1 VETTLNPRPVSLQI
15 RGLTRRF
22 GGLTAVDRF
31 DVDVNE
37 GEIVSLVGPNGAG
50 KTTVFNLISGVLR
63 PTAGSIMLQGQELV
77 GRPAHRITHFGVAR
91 TFQNIR
97 VFPQLTVR
105 ENVLLGTH
113 HWTRSGVL
121 GSVTFWPGTIRAERA
136 AQAEV
141 ENAIALF
148 RERLEPRLEDPAFA
162 LSYANRRRT
171 EIARALAARP
181 KLLLLDEPA
190 AGMNP
195 YERIEMAGLIRSMR
209 DRGLTIFLIEHHMPL
224 VMEISD
230 RVIVM
235 DHGLKIAEG
244 LPKEVRTNPRVV
256 EAYLGRRAAS
266 A

>member
-1 VETTLNPRPVSLQI
+1 MSDRRLVLEI

-31 DVDVNE
+31 DVDVRE

-50 KTTVFNLISGVLR
+50 KTTVFNLISGVLK
-63 PTAGSIMLQGQELV
+63 PTSGSVRMLRTELV
-77 GRPAHRITHFGVAR
+77 GQPAHRITRLGVAR

-97 VFPQLTVR
+97 VFAQLTVR
-105 ENVLLGTH
+105 ENILLGTH
-113 HWTRSGVL
+113 HWTHSGML
-121 GSVTFWPGTIRAERA
+121 GSATFWPATVRAERA

-141 ENAIALF
+141 DTAIELF
-148 RERLEPRLEDPAFA
+148 RERLQPRLDDPAFA

-195 YERIEMAGLIRSMR
+195 YERIEIAGLIRAMR

-230 RVIVM
+230 RVVVM
-235 DHGLKIAEG
+235 DHGVKIAEG
-244 LPKEVRTNPRVV
+244 LPKEVHSNPRVV

>member
-1 VETTLNPRPVSLQI
+1 MNQRPVSLQI

-63 PTAGSIMLQGQELV
+63 PTGGSIMLQGQELV

-235 DHGLKIAEG
+235 DHGVKIAEG

>member
-1 VETTLNPRPVSLQI
+1 MSAGAAVLEI
-15 RGLTRRF
+15 RALTRRF
-22 GGLTAVDRF
+22 GGLTAVDGL
-31 DVDVNE
+31 DVTVNS

-63 PTAGSIMLQGQELV
+63 PTAGSVRLLGRELV
-77 GRPAHRITHFGVAR
+77 GQPAHRITHHGVAR

-105 ENVLLGTH
+105 ENILLGTH
-113 HWTRSGVL
+113 HWTRSGML
-121 GSVTFWPGTIRAERA
+121 GSVTFWPGTMRAERK

-141 ENAIALF
+141 QTAIELF
-148 RERLEPRLEDPAFA
+148 RERLEARLEDPAFT

-235 DHGLKIAEG
+235 DHGVKIAEG
-244 LPKEVRTNPRVV
+244 LPKEVHSNPRVV
-256 EAYLGRRAAS
+256 EAYLGRRAAT

>member
-1 VETTLNPRPVSLQI
+1 MSPAAAVLEI

-22 GGLTAVDRF
+22 GGLTAVDGL
-31 DVDVNE
+31 DVTVNE

-63 PTAGSIMLQGQELV
+63 PTTGSVQLLGRELV
-77 GRPAHRITHFGVAR
+77 GQPAHRITHHGIAR

-105 ENVLLGTH
+105 ENILLGTH
-113 HWTRSGVL
+113 HWTRSGML
-121 GSVTFWPGTIRAERA
+121 GSVTFWPGTRRAERA

-141 ENAIALF
+141 QTAIELF
-148 RERLEPRLEDPAFA
+148 RERLEARLEDPAFT

-181 KLLLLDEPA
+181 RLLLLDEPA

-235 DHGLKIAEG
+235 DHGVKIAEG
-244 LPKEVRTNPRVV
+244 LPKEVHSNPRVV
-256 EAYLGRRAAS
+256 EAYLGRRAAT

>member
-1 VETTLNPRPVSLQI
+1 MSPGAAVLEI

-22 GGLTAVDRF
+22 GGLTAVDGV
-31 DVDVNE
+31 DVTVNE

-63 PTAGSIMLQGQELV
+63 PTDGSVRLLGRELV
-77 GRPAHRITHFGVAR
+77 GQPAHRITHHGIAR

-105 ENVLLGTH
+105 ENILLGTH
-113 HWTRSGVL
+113 HWTRSGML
-121 GSVTFWPGTIRAERA
+121 GSVTFWPGTMRAERA

-141 ENAIALF
+141 ETAIDLF
-148 RERLEPRLEDPAFA
+148 RERLEPRLEDPAFT

-209 DRGLTIFLIEHHMPL
+209 DRGLTILLIEHHMPL

-230 RVIVM
+230 RVVVM
-235 DHGLKIAEG
+235 DHGVKIAEG
-244 LPKEVRTNPRVV
+244 LPKEVHSNPRVI
-256 EAYLGRRAAS
+256 EAYLGRRAAT

>member
-1 VETTLNPRPVSLQI
+1 MSDPRLVLEI

-31 DVDVNE
+31 DVDVKE

-50 KTTVFNLISGVLR
+50 KTTVFNLISGVLK
-63 PTAGSIMLQGQELV
+63 PTSGSIRMLRTELV
-77 GRPAHRITHFGVAR
+77 GQPAHRITRLGVAR
-91 TFQNIR
+91 TFQKKR
-97 VFPQLTVR
+97 EFAQLTVR
-105 ENVLLGTH
+105 ENILLGTH
-113 HWTRSGVL
+113 HWTHSGML
-121 GSVTFWPGTIRAERA
+121 GSATFWPSTVRAERA

-141 ENAIALF
+141 DTAIELF
-148 RERLEPRLEDPAFA
+148 RERLQPRLDDPAFA

-195 YERIEMAGLIRSMR
+195 YERIEIAGLIRAMR

-230 RVIVM
+230 RVVVM
-235 DHGLKIAEG
+235 DHGVKIAEG
-244 LPKEVRTNPRVV
+244 LPKEVHSNPRVV

>member
-1 VETTLNPRPVSLQI
+1 MESVSGRRSVLEI

-63 PTAGSIMLQGQELV
+63 PTAGSVRLLGRELV
-77 GRPAHRITHFGVAR
+77 GLPAHHITHQGVAR

-105 ENVLLGTH
+105 ENILLGTH
-113 HWTRSGVL
+113 HWTRSGML
-121 GSVTFWPGTIRAERA
+121 GSVTFWPSTLRAERA

-141 ENAIALF
+141 HTAIDLF
-148 RERLEPRLEDPAFA
+148 RERLEARLDDPAFS

-171 EIARALAARP
+171 EMARALAARP

-195 YERIEMAGLIRSMR
+195 YERIEVAGLIRSMR

-235 DHGLKIAEG
+235 DHGVKIAEG
-244 LPKEVRTNPRVV
+244 LPKEVHSNPRVV

>member
-1 VETTLNPRPVSLQI
+1 MNPGVAVLEIQ
-15 RGLTRRF
+15 GLTRRF
-22 GGLTAVDRF
+22 GGLTAVDGF
-31 DVDVNE
+31 DVTVND

-63 PTAGSIMLQGQELV
+63 PTAGSVRLLGRELV
-77 GRPAHRITHFGVAR
+77 GQPAHRITHHGVAR

-105 ENVLLGTH
+105 ENILLGTH
-113 HWTRSGVL
+113 HWTRSGML
-121 GSVTFWPGTIRAERA
+121 GVVTFWPGTMRAERA

-141 ENAIALF
+141 QTAIELF
-148 RERLEPRLEDPAFA
+148 RERLEARLEDPAFT

-224 VMEISD
+224 VMQISD
-230 RVIVM
+230 RVAVM
-235 DHGLKIAEG
+235 DHGVKNAEG
-244 LPKEVRTNPRVV
+244 LPKEVHSNPRVI
-256 EAYLGRRAAS
+256 EAYLGRRAAT

>member
-1 VETTLNPRPVSLQI
+1 MSSGAAVLEI
-15 RGLTRRF
+15 RGLVRRF
-22 GGLTAVDRF
+22 GGLTAVDGL
-31 DVDVNE
+31 DVTVNE

-63 PTAGSIMLQGQELV
+63 PTAGSVRLLGRELV
-77 GRPAHRITHFGVAR
+77 GQPAHRITHHGIAR

-105 ENVLLGTH
+105 ENILLGTH
-113 HWTRSGVL
+113 HWTRSGML
-121 GSVTFWPGTIRAERA
+121 GSVTFWPGTMRAERA

-141 ENAIALF
+141 QTAIELF
-148 RERLEPRLEDPAFA
+148 RERLEARLEDPAFT

-209 DRGLTIFLIEHHMPL
+209 DRGLTILLIEHHMPL

-235 DHGLKIAEG
+235 DHGVKIAEG
-244 LPKEVRTNPRVV
+244 LPKEVHSNPRVV
-256 EAYLGRRAAS
+256 EAYLGRRAAT

>member
-1 VETTLNPRPVSLQI
+1 MIQRPNVLQI
-15 RGLTRRF
+15 QSLTRRF
-22 GGLTAVDRF
+22 GGLTAVDGF
-31 DVDVNE
+31 DAVVNE

-63 PTAGSIMLQGQELV
+63 PTAGSIRLHGRELV
-77 GRPAHRITHFGVAR
+77 GEPAHRITHHGVAR

-105 ENVLLGTH
+105 ENILLGTH
-113 HWTRSGVL
+113 HWTRSGML
-121 GSVTFWPGTIRAERA
+121 GSVTFWPGTLRAERA

-141 ENAIALF
+141 QTAIELF
-148 RERLEPRLEDPAFA
+148 RERLEARLEDPAFT

-195 YERIEMAGLIRSMR
+195 YERIEMAGLIRAMR
-209 DRGLTIFLIEHHMPL
+209 DGGLTIFLIEHHMPL

-235 DHGLKIAEG
+235 DHGVKIAEG
-244 LPKEVRTNPRVV
+244 LPKEVRSNPRVV
-256 EAYLGRRAAS
+256 EAYLGRRAAT

>member
-1 VETTLNPRPVSLQI
+1 MSDRVLEI
-15 RGLTRRF
+15 RRLTHRF
-22 GGLTAVDRF
+22 GGLTAVDNF
-31 DVDVNE
+31 DIGVDQ

-50 KTTVFNLISGVLR
+50 KTTVFNLISGVIRPRLGSVQLR
-63 PTAGSIMLQGQELV
+63 GSELV
-77 GRPAHRITHFGVAR
+77 GRPAHRITHLGVSR

-105 ENVLLGTH
+105 ENILLGTH
-113 HWTRSGVL
+113 HWTRSGML
-121 GSVTFWPGTIRAERA
+121 GSVAFWPATARAERT

-141 ENAIALF
+141 DRAIDLF
-148 RERLEPRLEDPAFA
+148 RQRLEPRLDDPAFT

-195 YERIEMAGLIRSMR
+195 YERLEIAGLIRAMR

-230 RVIVM
+230 RVVVM
-235 DHGLKIAEG
+235 DHGVKIAEG
-244 LPKEVRTNPRVV
+244 EPKEVRGNPRVV

>member
-1 VETTLNPRPVSLQI
+1 MTEPESILQI
-15 RGLTRRF
+15 RGLSCRF
-22 GGLTAVDRF
+22 GGLMAVEKLDL
-31 DVDVNE
+31 E
-37 GEIVSLVGPNGAG
+37 IGKGQIVSLVGPNGAG
-50 KTTVFNLISGVLR
+50 KTTVFNLVSGILK
-63 PTAGSIMLQGQELV
+63 PTAGSIELLGRELV
-77 GRPAHRITHFGVAR
+77 GEPSHRITRLGVAR

-105 ENVLLGTH
+105 ENILLGTH
-113 HWTRSGVL
+113 HWTRSGML
-121 GSVTFWPGTIRAERA
+121 GSVTFWPSARRAERA
-136 AQAEV
+136 AGAEV
-141 ENAIALF
+141 ERAIELF
-148 RERLEPRLEDPAFA
+148 RERLGPRLDDPAFS

-195 YERIEMAGLIRSMR
+195 YERVEMAGLIRSMR
-209 DRGLTIFLIEHHMPL
+209 DQGLTIFLIEHHMPL

-235 DHGLKIAEG
+235 DHGIKIAEG
-244 LPKEVRTNPRVV
+244 LPKEVHSNPKVV
-256 EAYLGRRAAS
+256 EAYLGRRAAR

>member
-1 VETTLNPRPVSLQI
+1 VENVSQPTLLLQI

-22 GGLTAVDRF
+22 GGLTAVDHF
-31 DVDVNE
+31 DVDVNG

-50 KTTVFNLISGVLR
+50 KTTVFNLISGVLT
-63 PTAGSIMLQGQELV
+63 PTTGSVRLSGHELV
-77 GRPAHRITHFGVAR
+77 GEPAHRITHHGVAR

-105 ENVLLGTH
+105 ENILLGTH
-113 HWTRSGVL
+113 HWTRSGML
-121 GSVTFWPGTIRAERA
+121 GSVTFWPATRRAERA

-141 ENAIALF
+141 EIAIDLF
-148 RERLEPRLEDPAFA
+148 RERLGPRLEDPAFT

-181 KLLLLDEPA
+181 ELLLLDEPA

-235 DHGLKIAEG
+235 DHGVKIAEG
-244 LPKEVRTNPRVV
+244 LPKEVRSNPRVV
-256 EAYLGRRAAS
+256 EAYLGRRAAT

>member
-1 VETTLNPRPVSLQI
+1 VESVSGRKAVLEI

-22 GGLTAVDRF
+22 GGLTAVDHF
-31 DVDVNE
+31 DIDVNQ

-63 PTAGSIMLQGQELV
+63 PTAGSVRLLDRELV
-77 GRPAHRITHFGVAR
+77 GQPAHRITRHGVAR

-105 ENVLLGTH
+105 ENILLGTH
-113 HWTRSGVL
+113 HWTRSGML
-121 GSVTFWPGTIRAERA
+121 GAVTFWPTTMRAERA
-136 AQAEV
+136 ALAEV
-141 ENAIALF
+141 HTAIDLF
-148 RERLEPRLEDPAFA
+148 RERLEPRLDDPAFS

-171 EIARALAARP
+171 EMARALAARP

-195 YERIEMAGLIRSMR
+195 YERIEVAGLIRTMR
-209 DRGLTIFLIEHHMPL
+209 DRGLTILLIEHHMPL

-230 RVIVM
+230 RVVVM
-235 DHGLKIAEG
+235 DHGVKIAEG
-244 LPKEVRTNPRVV
+244 LPKEVHSNPRVV

>member
-1 VETTLNPRPVSLQI
+1 LIQRPSVLQI
-15 RGLTRRF
+15 QALTRRF
-22 GGLTAVDRF
+22 GGLTAVDGF
-31 DVDVNE
+31 DAVVNE

-63 PTAGSIMLQGQELV
+63 PTAGSIRLHGRELV
-77 GRPAHRITHFGVAR
+77 GEPAHRVTHHGVAR

-105 ENVLLGTH
+105 ENILLGTH
-113 HWTRSGVL
+113 HWTRSGIL

-141 ENAIALF
+141 DTAITLF
-148 RERLEPRLEDPAFA
+148 RERLEPRLEDPAFT

-195 YERIEMAGLIRSMR
+195 YERIEMAGLIRAMR
-209 DRGLTIFLIEHHMPL
+209 DHGLTIFLIEHHMPL

-235 DHGLKIAEG
+235 DHGVKIAEG
-244 LPKEVRTNPRVV
+244 LPKEVRSNPRVV
-256 EAYLGRRAAS
+256 EAYLGRRAAT

>member
-1 VETTLNPRPVSLQI
+1 MSGRTTVLEI

-31 DVDVNE
+31 DVDINQ

-63 PTAGSIMLQGQELV
+63 PTEGSVRLLGRELV
-77 GRPAHRITHFGVAR
+77 RQPAHRITHHGIAR

-105 ENVLLGTH
+105 ENILVGTH
-113 HWTRSGVL
+113 HWTRSGTL
-121 GSVTFWPGTIRAERA
+121 GSVTFWPGMIRAERA

-141 ENAIALF
+141 HKAIELF
-148 RERLEPRLEDPAFA
+148 RERLEARLDDPAFS

-195 YERIEMAGLIRSMR
+195 YERIEMAGLIRAMR

-230 RVIVM
+230 RVVVM
-235 DHGLKIAEG
+235 DHGVKIAEG
-244 LPKEVRTNPRVV
+244 LPKEVHSNPRVV

>member
-1 VETTLNPRPVSLQI
+1 MENVSEPAAVLQI

-22 GGLTAVDRF
+22 GGLTAVDGF
-31 DVDVNE
+31 DVVVND

-63 PTAGSIMLQGQELV
+63 PTAGSIRLHGRELV
-77 GRPAHRITHFGVAR
+77 GEPAHRITHHGIAR

-105 ENVLLGTH
+105 ENILLGTH
-113 HWTRSGVL
+113 HWTRSGML

-141 ENAIALF
+141 DTAIALF

-181 KLLLLDEPA
+181 RVLLLDEPA

-195 YERIEMAGLIRSMR
+195 YERMEMAGLIRAMR

-230 RVIVM
+230 RVVVM
-235 DHGLKIAEG
+235 DHGVKIAEG
-244 LPKEVRTNPRVV
+244 LPKEVRSNPRVV
-256 EAYLGRRAAS
+256 EAYLGRRAAT

>member
-1 VETTLNPRPVSLQI
+1 MSATVPVLEIDDLSC
-15 RGLTRRF
+15 RF
-22 GGLTAVDRF
+22 GGLTAVDGLSLSIGA
-31 DVDVNE
+31 

-50 KTTVFNLISGVLR
+50 KTTVFNLISGIIR
-63 PTAGSIMLQGQELV
+63 PTKGAIRLLGRQLV
-77 GRPAHRITHFGVAR
+77 GQPSHRITRFGVAR

-105 ENVLLGTH
+105 ENILLGTH
-113 HWTRSGVL
+113 HWTRNGML
-121 GSVTFWPGTIRAERA
+121 GSVTFWPSSSRAEREA
-136 AQAEV
+136 RAEV
-141 ENAIALF
+141 DKAITLF
-148 RERLEPRLEDPAFA
+148 RERLEPRLDDPAFS

-171 EIARALAARP
+171 EMARALAARP

-195 YERIEMAGLIRSMR
+195 YERVEIARLIRSMR
-209 DRGLTIFLIEHHMPL
+209 DQGLTIFLIEHHMPL

-230 RVIVM
+230 RVVVM
-235 DHGLKIAEG
+235 DHGVKIAEG
-244 LPKEVRTNPRVV
+244 LPKEVHANPKVI

>member
-1 VETTLNPRPVSLQI
+1 VSARAPILEI

-22 GGLTAVDRF
+22 GGLTAVDHF
-31 DVDVNE
+31 DVEVHE

-63 PTAGSIMLQGQELV
+63 PTTGSVRLLGRELV
-77 GRPAHRITHFGVAR
+77 RLPAHRITHQGVAR

-105 ENVLLGTH
+105 ENILLGTH
-113 HWTRSGVL
+113 HWTRSGML
-121 GSVTFWPGTIRAERA
+121 GSVTFWPATVRAERA

-141 ENAIALF
+141 HTAIELF
-148 RERLEPRLEDPAFA
+148 RERLEARLEDPAFS

-181 KLLLLDEPA
+181 RLLLLDEPA

-230 RVIVM
+230 RVVVM
-235 DHGLKIAEG
+235 DHGVKIAEG
-244 LPKEVRTNPRVV
+244 LPKEVHSNPRVV

>member
-1 VETTLNPRPVSLQI
+1 VTGRTPILEI

-63 PTAGSIMLQGQELV
+63 PTTGSVRLLGRDLV
-77 GRPAHRITHFGVAR
+77 RLPAHRITHQGVAR

-105 ENVLLGTH
+105 ENILLGTH
-113 HWTRSGVL
+113 HWTRSGML
-121 GSVTFWPGTIRAERA
+121 GSVTFWPGTVRAERA

-141 ENAIALF
+141 HTAIDLF
-148 RERLEPRLEDPAFA
+148 RERLEARLEDPAFS

-230 RVIVM
+230 RVVVM
-235 DHGLKIAEG
+235 DHGVKIAEG
-244 LPKEVRTNPRVV
+244 LPKEVHCNPRVV

>member
-1 VETTLNPRPVSLQI
+1 MIQRPGVLQI
-15 RGLTRRF
+15 QALTRRF
-22 GGLTAVDRF
+22 GGLTAVDGF
-31 DVDVNE
+31 DAVVNE

-63 PTAGSIMLQGQELV
+63 PTAGSIRLHGRELV
-77 GRPAHRITHFGVAR
+77 GEPAHRVTHHGVAR

-105 ENVLLGTH
+105 ENILLGTH
-113 HWTRSGVL
+113 HWTRSGIL
-121 GSVTFWPGTIRAERA
+121 GSVTFWPGTIKAERA

-141 ENAIALF
+141 DTAITLF
-148 RERLEPRLEDPAFA
+148 RERLEPRLEDPAFT

-195 YERIEMAGLIRSMR
+195 YERIEMAGLIRAMR
-209 DRGLTIFLIEHHMPL
+209 DSGLTIFLIEHHMPL

-235 DHGLKIAEG
+235 DHGVKIAEG
-244 LPKEVRTNPRVV
+244 LPKEVRSNPRVV
-256 EAYLGRRAAS
+256 EAYLGRRAAT

>member
-1 VETTLNPRPVSLQI
+1 VEAVSDRTTVLGI
-15 RGLTRRF
+15 RSLTRRF
-22 GGLTAVDRF
+22 GGLTAVDRL
-31 DVDVNE
+31 DLDVNE

-63 PTAGSIMLQGQELV
+63 PTAGSVRLLDRELV
-77 GRPAHRITHFGVAR
+77 GQPAHRITHHGIAR

-105 ENVLLGTH
+105 ENILLGTH
-113 HWTRSGVL
+113 HWSRSGML
-121 GSVTFWPGTIRAERA
+121 GSVTFWPATIRAERA
-136 AQAEV
+136 AEAEV
-141 ENAIALF
+141 HTAIDLF
-148 RERLEPRLEDPAFA
+148 RERLEARLDDAAFT

-235 DHGLKIAEG
+235 DHGVKIAEG
-244 LPKEVRTNPRVV
+244 LPKEVHSNPKVV
-256 EAYLGRRAAS
+256 EAYLGRRAAT